1 MLRLFVA
8 LPLASDLKSRLA
20 GLAGGLPGARWVPPD
35 NLHLTLRFVG
45 EVDEPTADAIDQA
58 LAGIRQPAFAL
69 TLAGVGLFGQPRGVS
84 TLWVGVARNDALVQL
99 QDRVERAMVRAG
111 VAPERRRFHPHVTL
125 ARLKATPVARLEPFL
140 AGNNL
145 LTAPMEVD
153 RFTLFSSHLGRGDPV
168 YRAECD
174 YPLDGL

>member
-8 LPLASDLKSRLA
+8 LPLAPDLKSRLA
-20 GLAGGLPGARWVPPD
+20 GLAGGLPGARWVPED
-35 NLHLTLRFVG
+35 NLHITLRFAG

-58 LAGIRQPAFAL
+58 LAGIHQPAFPL

-84 TLWVGVARNDALVQL
+84 TLWVGVERSDALFQL
-99 QDRVERAMVRAG
+99 QDRIERAMVRAG
-111 VAPERRRFHPHVTL
+111 LAPERRRFHPHVTL
-125 ARLKATPVARLEPFL
+125 ARLKATPATRLEPFL

-145 LTAPMEVD
+145 LTVRMEAD

-168 YRAECD
+168 YRPECD
-174 YPLDGL
+174 YPLGGL